1 MPEIFVEG
9 GHRLR
14 GELYVQGSKNA
25 VLPILAAAVLPE
37 GETVLT
43 RVPVI
48 GDVAVSLEILS
59 ALGVSVSFADG
70 RLTLCADS
78 LCSAEVPQELGARM
92 RSSVLFLGSLLGR
105 RQEVRTA
112 FPGGCAIGSRPVG
125 LHLSVLRQLGAEI
138 FSEGDRLCGRVEQ
151 FTGGTVTLPSPSVGA
166 TEQALLAAVSAAGET
181 LLRGAA
187 REPEVQILC
196 DFLCACGA
204 KIRGQGTGEI
214 RVTPA
219 PLHGCHF
226 EIPGDR
232 IAAGTYLAAAAA
244 TSGDVTV
251 RGIFPAQLRSSLAVF
266 RRLGCLVDEGEDWVR
281 LIREGALRPVSRLET
296 EPYPGF
302 PTDMQPLILP
312 LLALASGE
320 SRLWENLFEN
330 RLGLAGELNR
340 MGADIE
346 VHDRLAVIHG
356 VESLAGCPVAAHDLR
371 GGAGL
376 LVAALAARGD
386 SHITGRKYMER
397 GYEEPERNL
406 AALGA
411 VIRCS
416 GESGQRRGKREE
428 ARWRN
433 SDR

>member
-1 MPEIFVEG
+1 PPLHI
-9 GHRLR
+9 
-14 GELYVQGSKNA
+14 QGSKNA
-25 VLPILAAAVLPE
+25 VLPILAASVLPE

-43 RVPVI
+43 HVPVI

-59 ALGVSVSFADG
+59 ALGVSASLADG

-78 LCSAEVPQELGARM
+78 LCGDEVPRELGARM

-105 RQEVRTA
+105 RQKVRAA

-138 FSEGDRLCGRVEQ
+138 SSGGNGLCGRVGR
-151 FTGGTVTLPSPSVGA
+151 FTGGVVALPFPSVGA
-166 TEQALLAAVSAAGET
+166 TEQALLAAVSAAGDT
-181 LLRGAA
+181 VIRGAA

-196 DFLCACGA
+196 DFLGACGA
-204 KIRGQGTGEI
+204 KIRGQGTAEI
-214 RVTPA
+214 RVMPA

-244 TSGDVTV
+244 TAGDVTV
-251 RGIFPAQLRSSLAVF
+251 RGIPPEHLRSSLAVF
-266 RRLGCLVDEGEDWVR
+266 RLLGCRVDEGEDRVR
-281 LIREGALRPVSRLET
+281 LVREGMLRPVPRLET
-296 EPYPGF
+296 GPYPGF

-320 SRLWENLFEN
+320 SRLRENLFEN

-340 MGADIE
+340 LGADIR
-346 VHDRLAVIHG
+346 VCDRLAVIHG
-356 VESLAGCPVAAHDLR
+356 VRSFTGSSVAASDLR

-376 LVAALAARGD
+376 LVAALAARGV
-386 SHITGRKYMER
+386 SRITGRRYIER

-406 AALGA
+406 TALGA
-411 VIRCS
+411 AIRLI
-416 GESGQRRGKREE
+416 G
-428 ARWRN
+428 
-433 SDR
+433 